1 MCFYESVESLYSQLT
16 MTGRERPQ
24 RVFMLSA
31 SVGNLNFDWCV
42 IVKMVNSLL
51 RLRQQYDEY
60 EYEYE
65 KYVVDT
71 RMRYKSVVRYM
82 EKECSL

>member
-1 MCFYESVESLYSQLT
+1 
-16 MTGRERPQ
+16 
-24 RVFMLSA
+24 
-31 SVGNLNFDWCV
+31 
-42 IVKMVNSLL
+42 MVNSLL
-51 RLRQQYDEY
+51 RLRQQYDEYEFEY

>member
-1 MCFYESVESLYSQLT
+1 
-16 MTGRERPQ
+16 
-24 RVFMLSA
+24 
-31 SVGNLNFDWCV
+31 
-42 IVKMVNSLL
+42 MVNSLL

>member
-1 MCFYESVESLYSQLT
+1 
-16 MTGRERPQ
+16 
-24 RVFMLSA
+24 
-31 SVGNLNFDWCV
+31 
-42 IVKMVNSLL
+42 MVNSLL

-60 EYEYE
+60 EYEFEYE

>member
-1 MCFYESVESLYSQLT
+1 
-16 MTGRERPQ
+16 
-24 RVFMLSA
+24 
-31 SVGNLNFDWCV
+31 
-42 IVKMVNSLL
+42 MVNSLL

-60 EYEYE
+60 QFEYEYE